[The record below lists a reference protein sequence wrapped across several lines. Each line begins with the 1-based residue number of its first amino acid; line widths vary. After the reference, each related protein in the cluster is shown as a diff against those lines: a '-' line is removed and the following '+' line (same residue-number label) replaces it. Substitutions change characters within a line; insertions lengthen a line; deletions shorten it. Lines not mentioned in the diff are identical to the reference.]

1 MERRMLIGG
10 LIIFALSFG
19 AGLLFSKLI
28 EPSEDDEYDPY
39 A

>member
-1 MERRMLIGG
+1 MLIGG
-10 LIIFALSFG
+10 LIIFGLSFA
-19 AGLLFSKLI
+19 AGYIVAGMI